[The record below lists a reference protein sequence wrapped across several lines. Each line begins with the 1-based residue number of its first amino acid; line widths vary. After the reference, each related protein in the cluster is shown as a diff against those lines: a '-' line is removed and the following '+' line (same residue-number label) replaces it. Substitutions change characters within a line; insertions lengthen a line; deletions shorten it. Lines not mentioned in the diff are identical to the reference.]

1 MKLPVNPIYPDE
13 VSRKTAEFQR
23 ASDVSNV
30 PAVYLTSAFPS
41 FLY

>member
-23 ASDVSNV
+23 TSDVSNV

-41 FLY
+41 FL